1 MIEVDKL
8 DKEAGSEGSYHHVSD
23 HFSAVI
29 PETMQDTYDPTEINI
44 PVDSFFDDGDELTMR
59 KTTPDY
65 EKLTDTYTAI
75 DDGYNDDN
83 KLVATTPVVFVDNKD
98 DEIYDVTF

>member
-1 MIEVDKL
+1 MMVMKSLCE
-8 DKEAGSEGSYHHVSD
+8 
-23 HFSAVI
+23 
-29 PETMQDTYDPTEINI
+29 
-44 PVDSFFDDGDELTMR
+44 